1 MRNFL
6 KGKQLWGYLSRTCV
20 KPKSTNENYAA
31 ELNTLE
37 AKIQKLL
44 LGLTILLSIQ

>member
-6 KGKQLWGYLSRTCV
+6 KGKQLWGYVSRNCV

-31 ELNTLE
+31 ELNMWE
-37 AKIQKLL
+37 EKIQKLL
-44 LGLTILLSIQ
+44 LGLTILLIIQ